1 MVNTKMKNYKHGQK
15 KAKNKKLIVA
25 GLVLLIVILGLS
37 ANWYRSRNSSQPGTD
52 IDPPGTEKID
62 LSPPTEADKQAVDEN
77 KERIARQEDS
87 SSQAPT
93 SGIAVTPTIVD
104 ASYYSQEQVFELSA
118 FVSGVFES
126 TGVCKVTLTKGS
138 TVITRESAGF
148 KNSSYTSCTPIS
160 IPRANFPSSGE
171 WSVLVSYTSPTAQGS
186 SQIKTVMIE

>member
-1 MVNTKMKNYKHGQK
+1 MKKNKQAPT
-15 KAKNKKLIVA
+15 KAKNKKLIVIGLVVLIVVA
-25 GLVLLIVILGLS
+25 GLT
-37 ANWYRSRNSSQPGTD
+37 ANWYRNRNASQTGD
-52 IDPPGTEKID
+52 VIDAPGTEKID

-77 KERIARQEDS
+77 KERIARQEDAAG
-87 SSQAPT
+87 QTPT

-104 ASYYSQEQVFELSA
+104 ASYYASDQVFELSA

-148 KNSSYTSCTPIS
+148 QNSSYTSCTPIS

-171 WSVLVSYTSPTAQGS
+171 WSVVVSYTSPTAQGS
-186 SQIKTVMIE
+186 SQSKTVMIE